1 MKRKFFVCLSLLSLF
16 LTCFS
21 CRTGNNTRK
30 PEPSPDARPMRFAGT
45 EIGRADAEVR
55 NFLARQFFL
64 SWNGLRKWRPTGLAE
79 SGILREQDRSYR
91 GIRQFHGASD
101 LKGRD
106 MEAVKRMLFSASSYE
121 FQWSK
126 RTRLRPSHALRVMG
140 RGEYFDIAIDFNSR
154 QWCFSFRD
162 MQKEEDISK
171 EAAAALHEI
180 MHQAFDDK

>member
-1 MKRKFFVCLSLLSLF
+1 
-16 LTCFS
+16 
-21 CRTGNNTRK
+21 
-30 PEPSPDARPMRFAGT
+30 
-45 EIGRADAEVR
+45 
-55 NFLARQFFL
+55 
-64 SWNGLRKWRPTGLAE
+64 
-79 SGILREQDRSYR
+79 
-91 GIRQFHGASD
+91 
-101 LKGRD
+101 